1 MIDKTDTIFP
11 HVRASGLGKRF
22 GHKWALAHV
31 DLEVAA
37 GRGLLVV
44 GDNGSGK
51 TTLLRLLA
59 GLLLPTLGKVEI
71 LGSSPQQPDSG
82 ARSQL
87 SLVGHHGHLYEALT
101 PFETLAF
108 WNRLGGRGKS
118 AADLEDLLAE
128 AGLAADRDTRVS
140 GFSAGMR
147 KRLSISRL
155 HLENPQVVLLDEPF
169 SALDEA
175 GREWLLGTLSRLRE
189 GGATLIVASHDP
201 RRAAP
206 LCDRA
211 IRVERGQIVWQG
223 PVDDLELAS

>member
-1 MIDKTDTIFP
+1 MNPSVVTSNL
-11 HVRASGLGKRF
+11 AKRF

-31 DLEVAA
+31 DLEVEA
-37 GRGLLVV
+37 GQGLLVV

-71 LGSSPQQPDSG
+71 FGAPPQEPGSG
-82 ARSQL
+82 ARARL
-87 SLVGHHGHLYEALT
+87 GLVGHQGYLYDALS
-101 PFETLAF
+101 PLETLEF
-108 WNRLGGRGKS
+108 WNRLAGGARS
-118 AADLEDLLAE
+118 PADLEALLDQ
-128 AGLAADRDTRVS
+128 AGLAADRNRRVG

-147 KRLSISRL
+147 KRLSILRL
-155 HLENPQVVLLDEPF
+155 HLEKPDVVLLDEPF

-175 GREWLLGTLSRLRE
+175 GRGWLLGTLADLRR

-201 RRAAP
+201 ERAAP

-211 IRVERGQIVWQG
+211 IRMDQGQVIWQG
-223 PVDDLELAS
+223 AAFGQGWAAR

>member
-1 MIDKTDTIFP
+1 MNDSNHSTTVN
-11 HVRASGLGKRF
+11 VRAAGLGKRF

-37 GRGLLVV
+37 GVGLLVV

-59 GLLLPTLGKVEI
+59 GLLQPTLGSVEI
-71 LGSSPQQPDSG
+71 LGASPQQAGSG
-82 ARSQL
+82 ARSHL

-101 PFETLAF
+101 PFETLSF
-108 WNRLGGRGKS
+108 WNRLQGGPKS
-118 AADLEDLLAE
+118 VSELEALLGD
-128 AGLAADRDTRVS
+128 AGLAADRDSRVS

-147 KRLSISRL
+147 KRLSITRL
-155 HLENPQVVLLDEPF
+155 HLERPRVALLDEPF
-169 SALDEA
+169 SALDA
-175 GREWLLGTLSRLRE
+175 HGRDWLLETLRGLRE

-201 RRAAP
+201 QRALP

-211 IRVERGQIVWQG
+211 IRIEKGQIAWQG
-223 PVDDLELAS
+223 SGNELEVSR